1 MNERSTMCLALCVYV
16 LLARGNMWNWPTSFI
31 SHSFFYYF
39 ADCSFKLKFPNP
51 HVWNLMMYINMPP
64 KRCLILVPWHNAE
77 SMWSILGITIKL
89 VLVRWYFQTYDICI
103 KKIRNFIVLLTVLT
117 RISYYD
123 NGFFAS
129 FWSLWRL
136 VQHVKEKCRDSEMR
150 LDYLSD
156 LFLERA

>member
-1 MNERSTMCLALCVYV
+1 MKYIGYNNKIGFGKM
-16 LLARGNMWNWPTSFI
+16 I
-31 SHSFFYYF
+31 
-39 ADCSFKLKFPNP
+39 FPNLRYM
-51 HVWNLMMYINMPP
+51 H
-64 KRCLILVPWHNAE
+64 
-77 SMWSILGITIKL
+77 
-89 VLVRWYFQTYDICI
+89 Q
-103 KKIRNFIVLLTVLT
+103 KIRNYIVLLTVLT